1 MKRMIHTA
9 GKPAAATA
17 GVIHSSVLNPRG
29 SWNAALCLE
38 GNRLLMNL
46 LKNIASTTG
55 KQANYLAAFGAE
67 EVAALEALYERKR
80 KGLEMRLLTRKEM
93 LAN

>member
-1 MKRMIHTA
+1 
-9 GKPAAATA
+9 
-17 GVIHSSVLNPRG
+17 
-29 SWNAALCLE
+29 
-38 GNRLLMNL
+38 MNL